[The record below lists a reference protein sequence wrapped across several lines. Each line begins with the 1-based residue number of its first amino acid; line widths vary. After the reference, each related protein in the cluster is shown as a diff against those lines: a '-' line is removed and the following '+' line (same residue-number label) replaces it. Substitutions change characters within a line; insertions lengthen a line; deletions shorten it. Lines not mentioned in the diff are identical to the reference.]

1 MSTAAPSFSGGPQPH
16 RLSGGAI
23 DRSQR
28 LRGSFDGRE
37 IDAFAGDTLASAL
50 LANGIRLV
58 GRSFKYHR
66 PRGILTAG
74 PEEPNALVELRSGA
88 RREPNTRATT
98 IEMFDG
104 LKAASQN
111 RWPSLRFDLL
121 SVNSLLAPFFPAGFY
136 YKTFMWPSSFWE
148 RVYEPFIRRAAGLGR
163 AAEEPD
169 PDHYEQAY
177 AFCDVLIIG
186 AGAAGLA
193 AAQVAARSGARVI
206 VCEQDFATGGRLL
219 ADDREIG
226 GVPGTAWADAIVA
239 ELRGQPNVRLLPRT
253 CVFGVYDGGVYGA
266 LERVADHLPV
276 PPAHE
281 PRQRLWRIAAKRAIL
296 ASGAIERPLVFPGND
311 RPGVMMASAVRN
323 YLYRFAVRPGERV
336 ALFTNNDDGWRTAA
350 ALRKRG
356 VEIAAIIDSRPEASA
371 HLKAQCPG
379 VRIISDARVSGTTA
393 GPLLRAI
400 TVSAARGGS
409 ERIEADT
416 LAISGGWNPDLGLT
430 CHHGGRPAWNED
442 LAAFVPGRS
451 PPGLTAVG
459 AANGRM
465 LLRDCLA
472 EGSEAGRKAAE
483 ETGFATSAPEPPRVD
498 DETFAVTAFWHI
510 AGHKAF
516 VDFQNDV
523 TADDIALSER
533 EGFRAV
539 EHLKRYTTLGMATD
553 QGKLA
558 NVNGL
563 AIMAALTGQ
572 SIPAAGTTSYRP
584 PHVPIAIGALAGHH
598 RGRQFRPTRL
608 APSHQWAQ
616 EQGAV
621 FVETGAWLRA
631 QYFPRPGEKD
641 WLEAVSREVRT
652 VRSAVGFCD
661 VSTLGKIEVHGLD
674 AGTFLDRLYI
684 NTFSNLPVGR
694 ARYGLML
701 REDGI
706 AFDDGTTSRL
716 AEDRYFM
723 TTTTANAVRVFQ
735 HMQFCHQVLWPEFD
749 VQFVSATDEWAQF
762 SVAGPKAR
770 EVLAKLVDPPFSIAN
785 ADFPYMAVAELA
797 VCGGVPARLYR
808 LSFSG
813 ELAYE
818 IGVPARYGDAL
829 ARALMQAGEPFGI
842 APYGTEALGV
852 MRIEKGHVAGNEL
865 DGRTTA
871 DDLGL
876 GRMMSSKKDFI
887 GRVMAARPA
896 LVDPQRPKL
905 VGLRSRDAGKR
916 LYAGAH
922 LLPIGAALTAENDEG
937 IITSVAYSPS
947 LDYWVGLGFI
957 VGGNERIGQTV
968 MMADFMRDSFIEVEL
983 CAPVFVDPKGER
995 LRG

>member
-1 MSTAAPSFSGGPQPH
+1 MSAVVSSPSGAPQPH
-16 RLSGGAI
+16 RLSGGSI
-23 DRSQR
+23 DRSR
-28 LRGSFDGRE
+28 PVRGYFDGQA
-37 IDAFAGDTLASAL
+37 IDGFAGDTLASAL

-104 LKAASQN
+104 LEAASQN

-121 SVNSLLAPFFPAGFY
+121 SVNSLLTPFFPAGFY
-136 YKTFMWPSSFWE
+136 YKTFMWPPSFWE

-163 AAEEPD
+163 AAAEPD
-169 PDHYEQAY
+169 PDHYEQTY
-177 AFCDVLIIG
+177 AFCDVLIVG

-193 AAQVAARSGARVI
+193 AAQMAARSGARVI
-206 VCEQDFATGGRLL
+206 VCEQDFIAGGRLL

-226 GVPGTAWADAIVA
+226 GMPGSAWAEAIVA
-239 ELRGQPNVRLLPRT
+239 ELRGLPNVQLMPRT

-266 LERVADHLPV
+266 VERVADHLPV
-276 PPAHE
+276 PPAHQ
-281 PRQRLWRIAAKRAIL
+281 PRQRLWRIMAKRAIL

-311 RPGVMMASAVRN
+311 RPGVMMASSMRS
-323 YLYRFAVRPGERV
+323 YLSRFAVRPGERV
-336 ALFTNNDDGWRTAA
+336 ALFTNNDDGWRTAK
-350 ALRKRG
+350 ALRKCG
-356 VEIAAIIDSRPEASA
+356 VDIAAIVDSRPEVPR
-371 HLKAQCPG
+371 HLKAQCPDA
-379 VRIISDARVSGTTA
+379 RIIADARVSGTKA

-400 TVSAARGGS
+400 TVEARGGT

-416 LAISGGWNPDLGLT
+416 LAISGGWNPELGLT
-430 CHHGGRPAWNED
+430 CHHGGRPVWNAD
-442 LAAFVPGRS
+442 LAAFVPGQT

-465 LLRDCLA
+465 LLRDCLI
-472 EGSEAGRKAAE
+472 EGSEAGLKASDD
-483 ETGFATSAPEPPRVD
+483 TGFTTSAQEPPRVD
-498 DETFAVTAFWHI
+498 DETFAVTAFWHV
-510 AGHKAF
+510 GGRKAF

-533 EGFRAV
+533 EGFRSV

-553 QGKLA
+553 QGKLS

-572 SIPAAGTTSYRP
+572 AIPAVGTTSYRP
-584 PHVPIAIGALAGHH
+584 PYVPIAIGALAGHH
-598 RGRQFRPTRL
+598 RGKQFRPTRL
-608 APSHQWAQ
+608 TPSHQWAQ
-616 EQGAV
+616 EQGAE

-641 WLEAVSREVRT
+641 WLETVTREVRA

-661 VSTLGKIEVHGLD
+661 VSTLGKIEVHGPD
-674 AGTFLDRLYI
+674 AGAFLDRLYI

-716 AEDRYFM
+716 ADDRYFM
-723 TTTTANAVRVFQ
+723 TTTTANAVRVFA
-735 HMQFCHQVLWPEFD
+735 HMQFCHQVLWPELD
-749 VQFVSATDEWAQF
+749 VQFASATDEWAQF

-770 EVLAKLVDPPFSIAN
+770 DVLAQLVDPPFRISN
-785 ADFPYMAVAELA
+785 ADFPYMAVAELE
-797 VCGGVPARLYR
+797 VCNGIPARLYR

-842 APYGTEALGV
+842 VPYGTEALGV

-896 LVDPQRPKL
+896 LVDPKRPKL
-905 VGLRSRDAGKR
+905 VGLRPRDAGKR

-922 LLPIGAALTAENDEG
+922 LLPVGAALVAENDRG
-937 IITSVAYSPS
+937 IITSVAFSPT
-947 LDYWVGLGFI
+947 LNHWVGLGFI
-957 VGGNERIGQTV
+957 VGGTERIGQNA
-968 MMADFMRDSFIEVEL
+968 MMVDFMRDSFIEVEL

>member
-1 MSTAAPSFSGGPQPH
+1 MSAAIDSPSGGSAPH

-23 DRSQR
+23 DRSRR
-28 LRGSFDGRE
+28 LRGSFDGQP
-37 IDAFAGDTLASAL
+37 IDGFAGDTLASAL

-74 PEEPNALVELRSGA
+74 PEEPNALVELRGGT

-104 LKAASQN
+104 LEAASQN

-169 PDHYEQAY
+169 PDHYQQAY
-177 AFCDVLIIG
+177 AFCDILIIG

-193 AAQVAARSGARVI
+193 AAQVTARSGARVI
-206 VCEQDFATGGRLL
+206 VCEQDFVTGGRLL

-226 GVPGTAWADAIVA
+226 GMPGTTWADAIVA
-239 ELRGQPNVRLLPRT
+239 ELRGHPNVRLMPRT

-296 ASGAIERPLVFPGND
+296 SSGAIERPLVFPGND

-323 YLYRFAVRPGERV
+323 YLNRYAVRPGERV
-336 ALFTNNDDGWRTAA
+336 ALLTNNNDGWRTAA

-356 VEIAAIIDSRPEASA
+356 VEIAAIVDSRPETPA
-371 HLKAQCPG
+371 HLKVQCAG
-379 VRIISDARVSGTTA
+379 VRVISDARVSATKA

-400 TVSAARGGS
+400 TVDARSGS
-409 ERIEADT
+409 EQIEADT

-430 CHHGGRPAWNED
+430 CHLGGRPVWSEE
-442 LAAFVPGRS
+442 LAAFVPGQ
-451 PPGLTAVG
+451 PPAGLTPVG

-472 EGSEAGRKAAE
+472 EAAAAGRKAAE
-483 ETGFATSAPEPPRVD
+483 ETGFATSAPQPPHVD
-498 DETFAVTAFWHI
+498 DETFAVAAFWHVT
-510 AGHKAF
+510 GHKAF

-558 NVNGL
+558 NLNGL

-572 SIPAAGTTSYRP
+572 SIPAVGTTSYRP
-584 PHVPIAIGALAGHH
+584 PCVPIAIGALAGHH
-598 RGRQFRPTRL
+598 RGKQFRPTRL
-608 APSHQWAQ
+608 TPSHQWAQ
-616 EQGAV
+616 ERGAV

-631 QYFPRPGEKD
+631 QYFPHPGEKD
-641 WLEAVSREVRT
+641 WLETVTREVRT
-652 VRSAVGFCD
+652 VRSAAGFCD
-661 VSTLGKIEVHGLD
+661 VSTLGKIEVHGPD
-674 AGTFLDRLYI
+674 AGAFLDRLYI

-716 AEDRYFM
+716 AEDRYFI
-723 TTTTANAVRVFQ
+723 TTTTANAVRVFA
-735 HMQFCHQVLWPEFD
+735 HMQFCHQVLWPELD
-749 VQFVSATDEWAQF
+749 VQLASATDEWAQF

-770 EVLAKLVDPPFSIAN
+770 EVLAKLVDPPFGIGN
-785 ADFPYMAVAELA
+785 ADFPYLAVAELE
-797 VCGGVPARLYR
+797 VCGGIPARLYR

-829 ARALMQAGEPFGI
+829 ARVLMRAGEPFGI

-876 GRMMSSKKDFI
+876 GRMMSAKKDFI

-896 LVDPQRPKL
+896 LVDPKRPKL
-905 VGLRSRDAGKR
+905 VGLRPRDTSKR
-916 LYAGAH
+916 LHAGSH
-922 LLPIGAALTAENDEG
+922 LLPVGAALVADNDEG
-937 IITSVAYSPS
+937 IVTSVAYSPS
-947 LDYWVGLGFI
+947 LNHWVGLGFI
-957 VGGNERIGQTV
+957 AGGNERIGQTV
-968 MMADFMRDSFIEVEL
+968 MMVDFMRESFIEVEL